1 MPKLLFVYNP
11 RSGKGLIKNHLADII
26 DVFTKSEYD
35 VTARPTQARLDAYN
49 YIRAHGGE
57 FDRVVICGGD
67 GTLNEGVK
75 GLMSFKRDE
84 RAPMGYI
91 PAGTTN
97 DFASTLNIPKSMPEA
112 AKVAALGVPF
122 DCDIGKFNDRT
133 FNYVAAFG
141 AFTDVSYDTPQEF
154 KNLIG
159 HAAYILEGI
168 KRLSSLP
175 SYRVK
180 IKHDGGG
187 IDDDVFLCVIMNA
200 TSIGGIVST
209 EKFTDVNLC
218 DGLFEM
224 IVFRRSTNPL
234 ELQSVIAGLLK
245 GKMSGSGYSIVKSSR
260 FEITSEDNI
269 KWTLDGE
276 YGGKVKHAVI
286 DVLPSAITF
295 IVGKD
300 APSMSGGEISD

>member
-1 MPKLLFVYNP
+1 MRKLLFVYNT
-11 RSGKGLIKNHLADII
+11 RSGKGLIKNCLSDII
-26 DVFTKSEYD
+26 DIFTRAGYD
-35 VTARPTQARLDAYN
+35 VTARPTQSRLDAYN

-57 FDRVVICGGD
+57 FCRIVVSGGD

-75 GLMSFKRDE
+75 GLMSFEKEKRV
-84 RAPMGYI
+84 PMGYI

-97 DFASTLNIPKSMPEA
+97 DFASTLNIPKDMTEA
-112 AKVAALGVPF
+112 ARLAAGGAPF
-122 DCDIGKFNDRT
+122 DCDVGNFNDRT

-159 HAAYILEGI
+159 HAAYVWEGI
-168 KRLSSLP
+168 KRLPSLT
-175 SYRVK
+175 SYRVS
-180 IKHDGGG
+180 IKYDGGE
-187 IDDDVFLCVIMNA
+187 INDDVFLCAIMNA

-209 EKFTDVNLC
+209 EKFVDVNLS

-224 IVFRRSTNPL
+224 IVFRRPTSPI
-234 ELQSVIAGLLK
+234 ELQSVITGLLK
-245 GKMSGSGYSIVKSSR
+245 GKMSGSGYSIVKSSH
-260 FEITSEDNI
+260 FEITSDEDV

-276 YGGKVKHAVI
+276 YGGEVKNAVI

-295 IVGKD
+295 IVGE
-300 APSMSGGEISD
+300 PLLSGGENSN